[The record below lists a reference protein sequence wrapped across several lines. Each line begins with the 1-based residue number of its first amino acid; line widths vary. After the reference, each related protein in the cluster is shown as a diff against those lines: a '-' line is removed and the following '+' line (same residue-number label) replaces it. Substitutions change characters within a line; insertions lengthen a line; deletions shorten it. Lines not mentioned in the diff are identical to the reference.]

1 VFDVAFS
8 GAASHINLLLVELH
22 VAFLEFSHFLNLIQ
36 VDHEA
41 LLHVVQLSYALSAE
55 DWWMLRT
62 VEMLDALVMSL
73 AEVGLDVVMGG
84 EILCLKAFVEVDIG

>member
-1 VFDVAFS
+1 MSHVAFS
-8 GAASHINLLLVELH
+8 GAASYINLLLVELH

-55 DWWMLRT
+55 D
-62 VEMLDALVMSL
+62 
-73 AEVGLDVVMGG
+73 
-84 EILCLKAFVEVDIG
+84 